1 MYNIVYRGCFGG
13 GGEWWW
19 CGGAMVVVWW
29 GFGRRRERE
38 REMGCF
44 SKLQMVYEMMFDG
57 F

>member
-29 GFGRRRERE
+29 GFGREQEGE
-38 REMGCF
+38 REMRLF
-44 SKLQMVYEMMFDG
+44 SIIGKWFRNVF
-57 F
+57 